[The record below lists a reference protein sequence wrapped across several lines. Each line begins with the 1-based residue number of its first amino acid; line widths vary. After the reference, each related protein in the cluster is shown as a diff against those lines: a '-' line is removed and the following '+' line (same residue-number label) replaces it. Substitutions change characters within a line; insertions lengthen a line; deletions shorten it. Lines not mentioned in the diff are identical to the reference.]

1 MARQHLSVAG
11 SLARKLLRFQCN
23 QQHWE
28 LDMSALVVALY
39 DNHTAAERVRTR
51 LVREG
56 FPTDRVQLTSSEEP
70 GQAALVGAGDD
81 LETQLEE
88 YFSGLFDRVDEIPNV
103 HFFVDG
109 VQQGHAAL
117 TVHPRGE
124 VETNRALEIMEEAR
138 PLEICDHDLLDQG
151 MEYAA
156 SGTRDDE
163 SFIRQLL
170 DASADAARRRTR
182 H

>member
-1 MARQHLSVAG
+1 
-11 SLARKLLRFQCN
+11 
-23 QQHWE
+23 
-28 LDMSALVVALY
+28 MSALVVALF
-39 DNHTAAERVRTR
+39 DNHAAADRVRTQ

-56 FPTDRVQLTSSEEP
+56 VPTDRVQLTSSAEP
-70 GQAALVGAGDD
+70 GQAAVVGHGDD

-88 YFSGLFDRVDEIPNV
+88 YFSGLFDRLDEIPNV

-124 VETNRALEIMEEAR
+124 VETNRALEIMEDAH
-138 PLEICDHDLLDQG
+138 PLEICDHDLQDQD

-156 SGTRDDE
+156 SRHNGE
-163 SFIRQLL
+163 SFIKQLF
-170 DASADAARRRTR
+170 DASLDAARRRTR

>member
-1 MARQHLSVAG
+1 MYR
-11 SLARKLLRFQCN
+11 
-23 QQHWE
+23 E
-28 LDMSALVVALY
+28 LNMSALVVALF
-39 DNHTAAERVRTR
+39 DNHAAADRVRAR
-51 LVREG
+51 LVKEG
-56 FPTDRVQLTSSEEP
+56 FPTDRVQLTSSAEP
-70 GQAALVGAGDD
+70 GQAAVVGHGND

-124 VETNRALEIMEEAR
+124 VETHRALEIMEAAR
-138 PLEICDHDLLDQG
+138 PLEICDHDLQDQD
-151 MEYAA
+151 MEHAA
-156 SGTRDDE
+156 SAHNGE
-163 SFIRQLL
+163 PFIKQLL
-170 DASADAARRRTR
+170 DASLEAARRRTR